1 MWTVVYVTQNFVAA
15 EKVKLLLEQ
24 ANILVKM
31 RNTAED
37 ETQPDTFEILVPD
50 TEIQQAHGII
60 IDIDD

>member
-1 MWTVVYVTQNFVAA
+1 MWTVVYITHSFAAA
-15 EKVKLLLEQ
+15 ERVKLLLEQ
-24 ANILVKM
+24 ADILVKM

-37 ETQPDTFEILVPD
+37 ETQADTFEILVPD

>member
-1 MWTVVYVTQNFVAA
+1 MDSSIYHTQFCRCR
-15 EKVKLLLEQ
+15 KSKTSSEQ
-24 ANILVKM
+24 ADILVKM

-37 ETQPDTFEILVPD
+37 ETQADTFEILVPD

>member
-1 MWTVVYVTQNFVAA
+1 MWTVVYITQNFAAA
-15 EKVKLLLEQ
+15 ENVKHLLEQ
-24 ANILVKM
+24 ADILVKM

-50 TEIQQAHGII
+50 TEIQQAHAII